1 LHVGEVSV
9 AQNLSLVDAIEETH
23 RALGDDP
30 TAPLVLPSERA
41 VVSQELLLFESAAP
55 DDFARLVGP
64 DFRTTRIAMSVPFV
78 DAIDYPRFARAAGS
92 IATDVLAAHRLAD
105 DVVVSP
111 TGLLMLAGETFDL
124 LFGSMARS
132 YAIAFGVIGV
142 LMVLLIGDLRIGLLT
157 LLPNLVPILL
167 VLGFMHAIDSPLD
180 VSSMLVG
187 GILIGVVVDD
197 TIHFAH
203 NFAGYREETG
213 CALRAIRKTLTT
225 TGRAMLVT
233 SITLSIGFFAFMGA
247 SLSNVAAFGLLCGLG
262 VVLAFLADVVMMPA
276 LVAAVAPCAPSCPGH
291 RLEPLGLAPPR

>member
-1 LHVGEVSV
+1 
-9 AQNLSLVDAIEETH
+9 
-23 RALGDDP
+23 
-30 TAPLVLPSERA
+30 
-41 VVSQELLLFESAAP
+41 
-55 DDFARLVGP
+55 
-64 DFRTTRIAMSVPFV
+64 
-78 DAIDYPRFARAAGS
+78 
-92 IATDVLAAHRLAD
+92 
-105 DVVVSP
+105 
-111 TGLLMLAGETFDL
+111 MLAGETFDL

-291 RLEPLGLAPPR
+291 RLEPLGLAPAR